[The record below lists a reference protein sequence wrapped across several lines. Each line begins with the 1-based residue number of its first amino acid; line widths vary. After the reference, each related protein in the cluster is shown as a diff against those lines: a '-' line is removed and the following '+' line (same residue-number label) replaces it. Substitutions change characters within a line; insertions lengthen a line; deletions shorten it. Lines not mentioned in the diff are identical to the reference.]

1 VAAAAPRTGCLDAR
15 LIGRYKGSVFTED
28 SGFSAMCGI
37 AGIVDWRAASS
48 SETLRSIGEA
58 MTETLRHRGPD
69 AGEVW
74 VEAEGGVALGQRRL
88 AIIDLSP
95 GGAQPMHS
103 ADRRF
108 VITFNGEVYNY
119 REIRGELAAAGR
131 TMRSDSDT
139 EVLLE
144 ACALWG
150 IEAALDRVIGMF
162 AFALWDR
169 KTRTLA
175 LARDRLGIKPLY
187 YVAAPQHVLFASQL
201 KAFRGAPFW
210 KPSIDEDAI
219 VGYLRHAYIAQPR
232 TVYREA
238 RKLAPGH
245 ILILREGCPPNPECF
260 WDLRSIA
267 MAGLKRNDPEPDAS
281 EAVDRLDTLLR
292 DSVKLRM
299 IADVP
304 LGAFLSGGIDSST
317 VVALMQAQSA
327 RPVKTFSIGFHE
339 GGYNEAQCAKQ
350 VAAHLGTDHTEFY
363 VEPRHALEVIPQL
376 PEWFDEPFADSSQIP
391 TYLVSELTRKH
402 VTVALSGDG
411 GDELFAGYNRY
422 LWAQR
427 LARAGTLIPR
437 PLLGASA
444 AAMRALRP
452 QSWNRLFALV
462 PAAWRPVLAGDKLH
476 KLATLLDNL
485 GPDSIYRR
493 LVSQWEHP
501 EEIAAAG
508 QEPTGPLWDA
518 TIADDFPDLTAR
530 MQFLDMVGYLPED
543 ILTKVDRAT
552 MAVGL
557 EGRVP
562 LLDHRVV
569 AYSWTLPLR
578 FKLSGSRGKWLLR
591 RVLDRYVPAP
601 LIDRP
606 KMGFGVPIDA
616 WLRGSLREWA
626 ESLLA
631 PSRLAAYGFV
641 RVEPVRRAWQ
651 EHLTGIRNW
660 QYPLWTV
667 LMLQAWRERWG

>member
-1 VAAAAPRTGCLDAR
+1 
-15 LIGRYKGSVFTED
+15 
-28 SGFSAMCGI
+28 MCGI
-37 AGIVDWRAASS
+37 AGLIDWRASTSADS
-48 SETLRSIGEA
+48 LRSIGEA
-58 MTETLRHRGPD
+58 MIETVRHRGPD

-103 ADRRF
+103 ADRRH
-108 VITFNGEVYNY
+108 VITFNGEIYNY
-119 REIRGELAAAGR
+119 RDIRQELEAAGR
-131 TMRSDSDT
+131 SMRSDSDT

-150 IEAALDRVIGMF
+150 VEAAVERTIGMF

-169 KTRTLA
+169 KTRTLI

-187 YVAAPQHVLFASQL
+187 YAASPERVLFASQL
-201 KAFRGAPFW
+201 KAFRAVPSW
-210 KPSIDEDAI
+210 KPTIDDDAV
-219 VGYLRHAYIAQPR
+219 VGYLRHAYIEQPR
-232 TVYREA
+232 TIYREA
-238 RKLAPGH
+238 QKLAPGH
-245 ILILREGCPPNPECF
+245 VLTLREGLVPAPKCF

-267 MAGLKRNDPEPDAS
+267 VAGQRRNDPAPDAE
-281 EAVDRLDTLLR
+281 EAVERLDVLLR

-317 VVALMQAQSA
+317 VVALMQAQST

-339 GGYNEAQCAKQ
+339 SGYNEADCAKK

-363 VEPRHALEVIPQL
+363 VEPRHALDVIPNLQD
-376 PEWFDEPFADSSQIP
+376 WFDEPFADSSQIP

-402 VTVALSGDG
+402 VTVVLSGDG

-422 LWAQR
+422 LWAER
-427 LARAGTLIPR
+427 LAGAMRYVPR
-437 PLLGASA
+437 PLRGASA
-444 AAMRALRP
+444 AALRALAP
-452 QSWNRLFALV
+452 ETWTSLCAFV
-462 PAAWRPVLAGDKLH
+462 PSSWRPALPGDKLH
-476 KLATLLDNL
+476 KIATLLDNPE
-485 GPDSIYRR
+485 PDAIYRR
-493 LVSQWEHP
+493 LVSQWERP

-508 QEPTGPLWDA
+508 LEPHGALWDP
-518 TIADDFPDLTAR
+518 TVADDFPDLIPR
-530 MQFLDMVGYLPED
+530 MQFLDMVSYLPDD

-569 AYSWTLPLR
+569 AYAWSLPLGL
-578 FKLSGSRGKWLLR
+578 KLRNGSSKWLLR
-591 RVLDRYVPAP
+591 RVLDRYVPTA
-601 LIDRP
+601 LVDRP

-616 WLRGSLREWA
+616 WLRGPLREWA
-626 ESLLA
+626 EQLLA
-631 PSRLAAYGFV
+631 PARLGSYGFV
-641 RVEPVRRAWQ
+641 RAEPVRRAWQ
-651 EHLTGIRNW
+651 EHLEGRRNW

-667 LMLQAWRERWG
+667 LMLQAWHERWA

>member
-1 VAAAAPRTGCLDAR
+1 
-15 LIGRYKGSVFTED
+15 
-28 SGFSAMCGI
+28 MCGI
-37 AGIVDWRAASS
+37 AGMVDWRAATSADA
-48 SETLRSIGEA
+48 LRSIADA
-58 MTETLRHRGPD
+58 MIETVRHRGPD
-69 AGEVW
+69 AGDVW

-108 VITFNGEVYNY
+108 VITFNGEIYNY
-119 REIRGELAAAGR
+119 RDIRRELQAAGHS
-131 TMRSDSDT
+131 MRSDSDT

-150 IEAALDRVIGMF
+150 VEAAIERAIGMF

-169 KTRTLA
+169 KTRSLT

-187 YVAAPQHVLFASQL
+187 YAATPERILFASQL
-201 KAFRGAPFW
+201 KAFRPAPHW
-210 KPSIDEDAI
+210 KPTIDEDAV

-232 TVYREA
+232 TIYREA
-238 RKLAPGH
+238 EKLAPGH
-245 ILILREGCPPNPECF
+245 ILTLREGSTSSPKCF
-260 WDLRSIA
+260 WDLRGIA
-267 MAGLKRNDPEPDAS
+267 VAGQRRNDPVPDPR
-281 EAVDRLDTLLR
+281 EAADRLDALLR

-317 VVALMQAQSA
+317 VVALMQAQSTRA
-327 RPVKTFSIGFHE
+327 VKTFSIGFHE
-339 GGYNEAQCAKQ
+339 SGYDEAQCAKQ

-363 VEPRHALEVIPQL
+363 VEPRHALDVIPHL
-376 PEWFDEPFADSSQIP
+376 ADWFDEPFADPSQIP

-422 LWAQR
+422 VWAER
-427 LARAGTLIPR
+427 LARAVNLVPR
-437 PLLGASA
+437 PLRGASA
-444 AAMRALRP
+444 AALRALAP
-452 QSWNRLFALV
+452 QTWNRLFGFV
-462 PAAWRPVLAGDKLH
+462 PAAWRPALPGDKLH
-476 KLATLLDNL
+476 KITTLLDNPQ
-485 GPDSIYRR
+485 PDAIYRR
-493 LVSQWEHP
+493 LVSQWERP
-501 EEIAAAG
+501 EEVAAAG
-508 QEPTGPLWDA
+508 REPRGPMWDP
-518 TIADDFPDLTAR
+518 TIARDFHDLVPR
-530 MQFLDMVGYLPED
+530 MQFLDMITYLPDD

-569 AYSWTLPLR
+569 AYSWSLPLE
-578 FKLSGSRGKWLLR
+578 FKLRGGRSKWLLR
-591 RVLDRYVPAP
+591 QVLDRYVPRS

-616 WLRGSLREWA
+616 WLRGPLREWA

-631 PSRLAAYGFV
+631 PARLASDGFV
-641 RVEPVRRAWQ
+641 RVEPVRRAWR
-651 EHLTGIRNW
+651 EHLEGSRNW

-667 LMLQAWRERWG
+667 LMLQAWRARWA

>member
-1 VAAAAPRTGCLDAR
+1 
-15 LIGRYKGSVFTED
+15 
-28 SGFSAMCGI
+28 MCGI
-37 AGIVDWRAASS
+37 AGMVDWRAATSADA
-48 SETLRSIGEA
+48 LRSIADA
-58 MTETLRHRGPD
+58 MIETVRHRGPD
-69 AGEVW
+69 AGDVW

-108 VITFNGEVYNY
+108 VITFNGEIYNY
-119 REIRGELAAAGR
+119 RDIRRELQAAGHS
-131 TMRSDSDT
+131 MRSDSDT

-150 IEAALDRVIGMF
+150 VEAAIERAIGMF

-169 KTRTLA
+169 KTRSLT

-187 YVAAPQHVLFASQL
+187 YAASPERILFASQL
-201 KAFRGAPFW
+201 KAFRPAPHW
-210 KPSIDEDAI
+210 KPTIDEDAV

-232 TVYREA
+232 TIYREA
-238 RKLAPGH
+238 EKLAPGH
-245 ILILREGCPPNPECF
+245 ILTLRGGSTPSPKCF
-260 WDLRSIA
+260 WDLRGIA
-267 MAGLKRNDPEPDAS
+267 VAGQRPNDPVPDPR
-281 EAVDRLDTLLR
+281 EAADRLDALLR

-317 VVALMQAQSA
+317 VVALMQAQSTRA
-327 RPVKTFSIGFHE
+327 VKTFSIGFHE
-339 GGYNEAQCAKQ
+339 SGYDEAQCAKQ

-363 VEPRHALEVIPQL
+363 VEPRHALDVIPHL
-376 PEWFDEPFADSSQIP
+376 ADWFDEPFADPSQIP

-422 LWAQR
+422 VWAER
-427 LARAGTLIPR
+427 LARAVNLVPR
-437 PLLGASA
+437 PLRGASA
-444 AAMRALRP
+444 AALRALAP
-452 QSWNRLFALV
+452 QTWNRLFGFV
-462 PAAWRPVLAGDKLH
+462 PAAWRPALPGDKLH
-476 KLATLLDNL
+476 KITTLLDNPQ
-485 GPDSIYRR
+485 PDAIYRR
-493 LVSQWEHP
+493 LVSQWERP
-501 EEIAAAG
+501 EEVAAAG
-508 QEPTGPLWDA
+508 REPRGPMWDP
-518 TIADDFPDLTAR
+518 TIARDFHDLVPR
-530 MQFLDMVGYLPED
+530 MQFLDMITYLPDD

-569 AYSWTLPLR
+569 AYSWSLPLE
-578 FKLSGSRGKWLLR
+578 FKLRGGRSKWLLR
-591 RVLDRYVPAP
+591 QVLDRYVPRS

-616 WLRGSLREWA
+616 WLRGPLREWA

-631 PSRLAAYGFV
+631 PARLSSDGFV
-641 RVEPVRRAWQ
+641 RVEPVRRAWR
-651 EHLTGIRNW
+651 EHLEGSRNW

-667 LMLQAWRERWG
+667 LMLQAWRARWA

>member
-1 VAAAAPRTGCLDAR
+1 
-15 LIGRYKGSVFTED
+15 
-28 SGFSAMCGI
+28 MCGI
-37 AGIVDWRAASS
+37 AGMVDWRAATSADV
-48 SETLRSIGEA
+48 LRSIAEA
-58 MTETLRHRGPD
+58 MIETVRHRGPD
-69 AGEVW
+69 AGDVW

-108 VITFNGEVYNY
+108 VITFNGEIYNY
-119 REIRGELAAAGR
+119 RDIRRELQAAGHS
-131 TMRSDSDT
+131 MRSDSDT

-150 IEAALDRVIGMF
+150 VEAAIERAIGMF
-162 AFALWDR
+162 AFALCDR
-169 KTRTLA
+169 KTRSLT

-187 YVAAPQHVLFASQL
+187 YAATPERILFASQL
-201 KAFRGAPFW
+201 KAFRPAPHW
-210 KPSIDEDAI
+210 KPTIDEDAV

-232 TVYREA
+232 TIYREA
-238 RKLAPGH
+238 EKLAPGH
-245 ILILREGCPPNPECF
+245 ILTLREGSTSSPKCF
-260 WDLRSIA
+260 WDLRGIA
-267 MAGLKRNDPEPDAS
+267 VAGQRRNDPVPDPR
-281 EAVDRLDTLLR
+281 EAADRLDALLR

-317 VVALMQAQSA
+317 VVALMQAQSTRA
-327 RPVKTFSIGFHE
+327 VKTFSIGFHE
-339 GGYNEAQCAKQ
+339 SGYDEAQCAKQ

-363 VEPRHALEVIPQL
+363 VEPRHALDVIPHL
-376 PEWFDEPFADSSQIP
+376 ADWFDEPFADPSQIP

-422 LWAQR
+422 VWAER
-427 LARAGTLIPR
+427 LASAVNLVPR
-437 PLLGASA
+437 PLRGASA
-444 AAMRALRP
+444 AALRALAP
-452 QSWNRLFALV
+452 QTWNRLFGFV
-462 PAAWRPVLAGDKLH
+462 PAAWRPALPGDKLH
-476 KLATLLDNL
+476 KITTLLDNPQ
-485 GPDSIYRR
+485 PDAIYRR
-493 LVSQWEHP
+493 LVSQWERP
-501 EEIAAAG
+501 EEVAAAG
-508 QEPTGPLWDA
+508 REPRGPMWDP
-518 TIADDFPDLTAR
+518 TIARDFHDLVPR
-530 MQFLDMVGYLPED
+530 MQFLDMITYLPDD

-569 AYSWTLPLR
+569 AYSWSLPLE
-578 FKLSGSRGKWLLR
+578 FKLRGGRSKWLLR
-591 RVLDRYVPAP
+591 QVLDRYVPRS

-616 WLRGSLREWA
+616 WLRGPLREWA

-631 PSRLAAYGFV
+631 PARLASDGFV
-641 RVEPVRRAWQ
+641 RVEPVRRAWR
-651 EHLTGIRNW
+651 EHLEGSRNW

-667 LMLQAWRERWG
+667 LMLQAWRARWA

>member
-1 VAAAAPRTGCLDAR
+1 
-15 LIGRYKGSVFTED
+15 
-28 SGFSAMCGI
+28 MCGI
-37 AGIVDWRAASS
+37 AGMIDWRAATTAD
-48 SETLRSIGEA
+48 TLRATCEA
-58 MTETLRHRGPD
+58 MIETVRHRGPD

-74 VEAEGGVALGQRRL
+74 VEAAGGVALGQRRL

-103 ADRRF
+103 ADRRY
-108 VITFNGEVYNY
+108 VITFNGEIYNY
-119 REIRGELAAAGR
+119 RDIRRELQAAGR
-131 TMRSDSDT
+131 SMRSESDT

-150 IEAALDRVIGMF
+150 VEAAIERAVGMF

-169 KTRTLA
+169 KTRSLI

-187 YVAAPQHVLFASQL
+187 YAATPERVIFASQL
-201 KAFRGAPFW
+201 KAFRATPDW
-210 KPSIDEDAI
+210 KPTIDEDAV

-232 TVYREA
+232 TIYREA
-238 RKLAPGH
+238 QKLAPGH
-245 ILILREGCPPNPECF
+245 ILTLREGTAPVPKCF
-260 WDLRSIA
+260 WDLRGIA
-267 MAGLKRNDPEPDAS
+267 IAGQRRNDPAPDTN
-281 EAVDRLDTLLR
+281 EAIERLDALLR
-292 DSVKLRM
+292 DAVGLRM

-317 VVALMQAQSA
+317 VVALMQAQSS

-339 GGYNEAQCAKQ
+339 IGYDEAQCAKH

-363 VEPRHALEVIPQL
+363 VEPRHALDVIPHL
-376 PEWFDEPFADSSQIP
+376 ADWFDEPFADPSQIP

-427 LARAGTLIPR
+427 LARAVKFVPR
-437 PLLGASA
+437 PLRGVSA
-444 AAMRALRP
+444 AALRALAP
-452 QSWNRLFALV
+452 QTWNRLFAFV
-462 PAAWRPVLAGDKLH
+462 PASWRPALPGDKLH
-476 KLATLLDNL
+476 KITTLLDHPE
-485 GPDSIYRR
+485 PDAIYRR
-493 LVSQWEHP
+493 LVSQWERP
-501 EEIAAAG
+501 EGVAVAG
-508 QEPTGPLWDA
+508 LEPRGPLWDA
-518 TIADDFPDLTAR
+518 SIAKDFPDFVAR

-569 AYSWTLPLR
+569 AYSWSLPLA
-578 FKLSGSRGKWLLR
+578 FKVRGGRGKWLLR
-591 RVLDRYVPAP
+591 RVLDRYVPRS
-601 LIDRP
+601 LVERP

-616 WLRGSLREWA
+616 WLRGPLREWA

-631 PSRLAAYGFV
+631 PTRLAADGLV
-641 RVEPVRRAWQ
+641 QVEPVRRAWR
-651 EHLTGIRNW
+651 EHLEGSRNW

-667 LMLQAWRERWG
+667 LMLQAWRARWA

>member
-1 VAAAAPRTGCLDAR
+1 
-15 LIGRYKGSVFTED
+15 
-28 SGFSAMCGI
+28 MCGI
-37 AGIVDWRAASS
+37 AGMVDWRAATSADA
-48 SETLRSIGEA
+48 LRSIADA
-58 MTETLRHRGPD
+58 MIETVRHRGPD
-69 AGEVW
+69 AGDVW

-108 VITFNGEVYNY
+108 VITFNGEIYNY
-119 REIRGELAAAGR
+119 RDIRRELQAAGHS
-131 TMRSDSDT
+131 MRSDSDT

-150 IEAALDRVIGMF
+150 VEAAIERAIGMF

-169 KTRTLA
+169 KTRSLT

-187 YVAAPQHVLFASQL
+187 YAASPERILFASQL
-201 KAFRGAPFW
+201 KAFRPAPHW
-210 KPSIDEDAI
+210 KPTIDEDAV

-232 TVYREA
+232 TIYREA
-238 RKLAPGH
+238 EKLAPGH
-245 ILILREGCPPNPECF
+245 ILTLREGSTPSPKCF
-260 WDLRSIA
+260 WDLRGIA
-267 MAGLKRNDPEPDAS
+267 VAGQRRNDPVPDPR
-281 EAVDRLDTLLR
+281 EAADRLDALLR

-317 VVALMQAQSA
+317 VVALMQAQST
-327 RPVKTFSIGFHE
+327 RSVKTFSIGFHE
-339 GGYNEAQCAKQ
+339 SGYDEAQCAKQ

-363 VEPRHALEVIPQL
+363 VEPRHALDVIPHL
-376 PEWFDEPFADSSQIP
+376 ADWFDEPFADPSQIP

-422 LWAQR
+422 VWAER
-427 LARAGTLIPR
+427 LARAVNLVPR
-437 PLLGASA
+437 PLRGASA
-444 AAMRALRP
+444 AALRALAP
-452 QSWNRLFALV
+452 QTWNRLFGFV
-462 PAAWRPVLAGDKLH
+462 PAAWRPALPGDKLH
-476 KLATLLDNL
+476 KITTLLDNPQ
-485 GPDSIYRR
+485 PDAIYRR
-493 LVSQWEHP
+493 LVSQWERP
-501 EEIAAAG
+501 EEVAAAG
-508 QEPTGPLWDA
+508 REPRGPMWDP
-518 TIADDFPDLTAR
+518 TIARDFHDLVPR
-530 MQFLDMVGYLPED
+530 MQFLDMITYLPDD

-569 AYSWTLPLR
+569 AYSWSLPLE
-578 FKLSGSRGKWLLR
+578 FKLRGGRSKWLLR
-591 RVLDRYVPAP
+591 QVLDRYVPRS

-616 WLRGSLREWA
+616 WLRGPLREWA

-631 PSRLAAYGFV
+631 PARLASDGFV
-641 RVEPVRRAWQ
+641 RVEPVRRAWR
-651 EHLTGIRNW
+651 EHLEGSRNW

-667 LMLQAWRERWG
+667 LMLQAWRARWA

>member
-1 VAAAAPRTGCLDAR
+1 
-15 LIGRYKGSVFTED
+15 
-28 SGFSAMCGI
+28 MCGI

-58 MTETLRHRGPD
+58 MTETVRHRGPD

-74 VEAEGGVALGQRRL
+74 VEASGGVALGQRRL

-103 ADRRF
+103 ADRRY
-108 VITFNGEVYNY
+108 VITFNGEIYNY
-119 REIRGELAAAGR
+119 REIRRELAAAGR
-131 TMRSDSDT
+131 TLRSDSDT

-150 IEAALDRVIGMF
+150 VEPALDRAIGMF

-169 KTRTLA
+169 DGRALV

-187 YVAAPQHVLFASQL
+187 YAANAQHVVFASQL
-201 KAFRGAPFW
+201 KAFRGVPFW
-210 KPSIDEDAI
+210 KPSIDEDAL
-219 VGYLRHAYIAQPR
+219 VGYLRHAYVAQPR
-232 TVYREA
+232 TIYREA
-238 RKLAPGH
+238 QKLPPGH
-245 ILILREGCPPNPECF
+245 ILTLRQGHRAEPKCF
-260 WDLRSIA
+260 WDLRGIA
-267 MAGLKRNDPEPDAS
+267 IAGLKRNDPEPEAN
-281 EAVDRLDTLLR
+281 EAVERLDGLLR
-292 DSVKLRM
+292 DSIKLRM

-339 GGYNEAQCAKQ
+339 AGYDEARCAKQ

-363 VEPRHALEVIPQL
+363 VEPRHALDVIPHL

-391 TYLVSELTRKH
+391 SYLVSELTRKH

-427 LARAGTLIPR
+427 LAHAGMLIPR
-437 PLLGASA
+437 PLLRVSASA
-444 AAMRALRP
+444 FRALAP
-452 QSWNRLFALV
+452 QSWNRVFSLV
-462 PAAWRPVLAGDKLH
+462 PAPWRPVLAGDKLH
-476 KLATLLDNL
+476 KLATLLEDL
-485 GPDSIYRR
+485 APDAVYRR
-493 LVSQWEHP
+493 LVSQWDQP
-501 EEIAAAG
+501 EEIAAG
-508 QEPTGPLWDA
+508 GREPAGPLWDT
-518 TIADDFPDLTAR
+518 TIAEDFPDLASR

-569 AYSWTLPLR
+569 AYSWTLSQK
-578 FKLSGSRGKWLLR
+578 FKLRGSRGKWLLR
-591 RVLDRYVPAP
+591 RVLDRYVPTH

-631 PSRLAAYGFV
+631 PSRLAAHGFV
-641 RVEPVRRAWQ
+641 RVEPVRRAWH
-651 EHLTGIRNW
+651 EHLSGIRNW

>member
-1 VAAAAPRTGCLDAR
+1 
-15 LIGRYKGSVFTED
+15 
-28 SGFSAMCGI
+28 MCGI
-37 AGIVDWRAASS
+37 AGMVDWRAATSADA
-48 SETLRSIGEA
+48 LRSIADA
-58 MTETLRHRGPD
+58 MIETVRHRGPD
-69 AGEVW
+69 AGDVW

-108 VITFNGEVYNY
+108 VITFNGEIYNY
-119 REIRGELAAAGR
+119 RDIRRELQAAGHS
-131 TMRSDSDT
+131 MRSDSDT

-150 IEAALDRVIGMF
+150 VEAAIERAIGMF

-169 KTRTLA
+169 KTRSLT

-187 YVAAPQHVLFASQL
+187 YAASPERILFASQL
-201 KAFRGAPFW
+201 KAFRPAPHW
-210 KPSIDEDAI
+210 KPTIDEDAV

-232 TVYREA
+232 TIYREA
-238 RKLAPGH
+238 EKLAPGH
-245 ILILREGCPPNPECF
+245 ILTLREGSTPSPKCF
-260 WDLRSIA
+260 WDLRGIA
-267 MAGLKRNDPEPDAS
+267 VAGQRRNDPVPDPR
-281 EAVDRLDTLLR
+281 EAADRLDALLR

-339 GGYNEAQCAKQ
+339 SGYDEAHCAKQ

-363 VEPRHALEVIPQL
+363 VEPRHALDVIPHL
-376 PEWFDEPFADSSQIP
+376 ADWFDEPFADPSQIP

-422 LWAQR
+422 VWAER
-427 LARAGTLIPR
+427 LARAVNLVPR
-437 PLLGASA
+437 PLRGASA
-444 AAMRALRP
+444 AALRALAP
-452 QSWNRLFALV
+452 QTWNRLFGFV
-462 PAAWRPVLAGDKLH
+462 PAAWRPALPGDKLH
-476 KLATLLDNL
+476 KITTLLDNPQ
-485 GPDSIYRR
+485 PDAIYRR
-493 LVSQWEHP
+493 LVSQWERP
-501 EEIAAAG
+501 EEVAAAG
-508 QEPTGPLWDA
+508 REPRGPMWDP
-518 TIADDFPDLTAR
+518 TIARDFHDLVPR
-530 MQFLDMVGYLPED
+530 MQFLDMITYLPDD

-569 AYSWTLPLR
+569 AYSWSLPLE
-578 FKLSGSRGKWLLR
+578 FKLRGGRSKWLLR
-591 RVLDRYVPAP
+591 QVLDRYVPRS

-616 WLRGSLREWA
+616 WLRGPLREWA

-631 PSRLAAYGFV
+631 PARLASDGFV
-641 RVEPVRRAWQ
+641 RVEPVRRAWR
-651 EHLTGIRNW
+651 EHLEGSRNW

-667 LMLQAWRERWG
+667 LMLQAWRARWA

>member
-1 VAAAAPRTGCLDAR
+1 
-15 LIGRYKGSVFTED
+15 
-28 SGFSAMCGI
+28 MCGI
-37 AGIVDWRAASS
+37 AGMVDWRAATSADA
-48 SETLRSIGEA
+48 LRSIADA
-58 MTETLRHRGPD
+58 MIETVRHRGPD
-69 AGEVW
+69 AGDVW

-108 VITFNGEVYNY
+108 VITFNGEIYNY
-119 REIRGELAAAGR
+119 RDIRRELQAAGHS
-131 TMRSDSDT
+131 MRSDSDT

-150 IEAALDRVIGMF
+150 VEAAIERAIGMF

-169 KTRTLA
+169 KTRSLT

-187 YVAAPQHVLFASQL
+187 YAASPERILFASQL
-201 KAFRGAPFW
+201 KAFRPAPHW
-210 KPSIDEDAI
+210 NPTIDEDAV

-232 TVYREA
+232 TIYREA
-238 RKLAPGH
+238 EKLAPGH
-245 ILILREGCPPNPECF
+245 ILTLREGSTSSPKCF
-260 WDLRSIA
+260 WDLRGIA
-267 MAGLKRNDPEPDAS
+267 VAGQRRNDPVPDPR
-281 EAVDRLDTLLR
+281 EAADRLDALLR

-317 VVALMQAQSA
+317 VVALMQAQSTRA
-327 RPVKTFSIGFHE
+327 VKTFSIGFHE
-339 GGYNEAQCAKQ
+339 SGYDEAQCAKQ

-363 VEPRHALEVIPQL
+363 VEPRHALDVIPHL
-376 PEWFDEPFADSSQIP
+376 ADWFDEPFADPSQIP

-422 LWAQR
+422 VWAER
-427 LARAGTLIPR
+427 LARAVNLVPR
-437 PLLGASA
+437 PLRGASA
-444 AAMRALRP
+444 AALRALAP
-452 QSWNRLFALV
+452 QTWNRLFGFV
-462 PAAWRPVLAGDKLH
+462 PAAWRPALPGDKLH
-476 KLATLLDNL
+476 KITTLLDNPQ
-485 GPDSIYRR
+485 PDAIYRR
-493 LVSQWEHP
+493 LVSQWERP
-501 EEIAAAG
+501 EEVAAAG
-508 QEPTGPLWDA
+508 REPRGPMWDP
-518 TIADDFPDLTAR
+518 TIARDFHDLVPR
-530 MQFLDMVGYLPED
+530 MQFLDMITYLPDD

-569 AYSWTLPLR
+569 AYSWSLPLE
-578 FKLSGSRGKWLLR
+578 FKLRGGRSKWLLR
-591 RVLDRYVPAP
+591 QVLDRYVPRS

-616 WLRGSLREWA
+616 WLRGPLREWA

-631 PSRLAAYGFV
+631 PARLASDGFV
-641 RVEPVRRAWQ
+641 RVEPVRRAWR
-651 EHLTGIRNW
+651 EHLEGSRNW

-667 LMLQAWRERWG
+667 LMLQAWRARWA

>member
-1 VAAAAPRTGCLDAR
+1 
-15 LIGRYKGSVFTED
+15 
-28 SGFSAMCGI
+28 MCGI
-37 AGIVDWRAASS
+37 AGIVDWHAGSS
-48 SETLRSIGEA
+48 TEMLRSIGEA
-58 MTETLRHRGPD
+58 MTESLRHRGPD
-69 AGEVW
+69 GGEVW
-74 VEAEGGVALGQRRL
+74 VDAQEGVALGQRRL

-103 ADRRF
+103 ADRRY

-119 REIRGELAAAGR
+119 REIRRELATAGCSVR
-131 TMRSDSDT
+131 GDSDT

-150 IEAALDRVIGMF
+150 VEGALDRVVGMF
-162 AFALWDR
+162 AFGLWDR
-169 KTRTLA
+169 KSRSLT

-187 YVAAPQHVLFASQL
+187 YAVSPRHVLFASQL

-210 KPSIDEDAI
+210 SPTIDEDAV
-219 VGYLRHAYIAQPR
+219 VGYLRHAYVAQPR
-232 TVYREA
+232 TIYREA
-238 RKLAPGH
+238 QKLAPGH
-245 ILILREGCPPNPECF
+245 ILTLCESQSVKPKCF
-260 WDLRSIA
+260 WDLRA
-267 MAGLKRNDPEPDAS
+267 VALAGIKRNDPEPNPE
-281 EAVDRLDTLLR
+281 EAADRLDALLR

-339 GGYNEAQCAKQ
+339 GGYDEAQCAKQ

-363 VEPRHALEVIPQL
+363 VEPRHALEVIPRL
-376 PEWFDEPFADSSQIP
+376 PDWFDEPFADASQIP

-422 LWAQR
+422 VWAQR
-427 LARAGTLIPR
+427 LARAGMLIPQ
-437 PLLGASA
+437 PLLGAA
-444 AAMRALRP
+444 AAALRAFTP
-452 QSWNRLFALV
+452 QSWNRLFALL
-462 PAAWRPVLAGDKLH
+462 PTGSRPVLAGDKLH
-476 KLATLLDNL
+476 KIATLLDDL
-485 GPDSIYRR
+485 SPDPIYRR
-493 LVSQWEHP
+493 LVSQWEQP
-501 EEIAAAG
+501 EAIAAYG
-508 QEPTGPLWDA
+508 REPQGPLWDRS
-518 TIADDFPDLTAR
+518 IAHDFQEFAAR
-530 MQFLDMVGYLPED
+530 MQFLDMSGYLPDD

-569 AYSWTLPLR
+569 TYSWTLPLK
-578 FKLSGSRGKWLLR
+578 FKLRGGRGKWLLR
-591 RVLDRYVPAP
+591 RVLDRYVPAA
-601 LIDRP
+601 LVDRP

-616 WLRGSLREWA
+616 WLRGPLRDWA

-631 PSRLAAYGFV
+631 PSRLAAHGFV
-641 RVEPVRRAWQ
+641 RVGPVRRAWQ
-651 EHLTGIRNW
+651 EHLAGIRNW

-667 LMLQAWRERWG
+667 LMLQAWRERWA